1 MSNLKCPNCNQ
12 FKYKKAMSNR
22 GCGWILLIVV
32 PIFTLMIPG
41 ASGFYGGNVDIGD
54 FGFIVLLS
62 MIIGVIVI
70 IFSFLSPQKTI
81 NYKCSN
87 CDFEQKHKT

>member
-1 MSNLKCPNCNQ
+1 MKHECPNCKQ
-12 FKYKKAMSNR
+12 FKYEKGWSNR
-22 GCGWILLIVV
+22 GCGCILLIVV

-70 IFSFLSPQKTI
+70 IFSFISPQKTI

-87 CDFEQKHKT
+87 CDFEQEHEM